1 MELTSIMRTRLLW
14 LGVLTLLLI
23 GLMLYRYGTSN
34 GKLNVEPNAA
44 KEIEKA
50 KQR

>member
-1 MELTSIMRTRLLW
+1 MRTRLLW
-14 LGVLTLLLI
+14 LGLAAILLI
-23 GLMLYRYGTSN
+23 GLVLYRYSTST